1 MIRYFAAHPTLSN
14 ILMMAIIALGL
25 NSLASLNK
33 ESFPLLKPSKVQ
45 VTIVYPGASPNDV
58 EDGICNPLENATDG
72 ISFLKEQGC
81 DARDNIGIF
90 TLEMQEKGNMREFTD
105 DIQTAIDAITNFP
118 DNIEDPVIK
127 QLGRTNP
134 VANIA
139 ITSKKLSSSELKALA
154 EYYRDRLVALADIP
168 IVAMDGFSSHQLQVL
183 IRPDTQQ
190 KYNLGIEDIARLIS
204 AQALELPAGTLETT
218 ETYYQIR
225 FDNIKKTAHQLA
237 DLVLINTPEGGEIK
251 LGDVAR
257 ISNQFDK
264 PEVRIELN
272 GQQAALLKISKNT
285 IDDTIKVADALADFV
300 EKENKILPPGTKLTL
315 VTDGSIL
322 VRDRLKLLLTNGWQ
336 GLVLATMMLLLF
348 FSWRYTFWIALGL
361 PISFLG
367 GLALMVVFGVS
378 INMISMVALLMAIG
392 ILMDDAIVLSEIID
406 HEYRKGKSPLDAVVD
421 GTRRVFRGVLSSFLT
436 SAFLFGSLL
445 MMKGDMG
452 QILGVL
458 PVVLLSVLTI
468 SLIEAFLVLPHHL
481 KKSLEHSHHQAP
493 AKWRQKFENYFDK
506 FRLLVVG
513 FSQTAV
519 QFRYLTVAIALSLL
533 IFSVGL
539 IATATVKF
547 KAFPDLEGN
556 NLEARI
562 LLPQGTPLAETEKVV
577 DSLLNS
583 LDKTNKTLSK
593 NETQSLIENRQVF
606 YGVHG
611 DVPEN
616 GTHLASISIDV
627 LNTEKRQTK
636 MDDLI
641 QLWKQNTAIFPEV
654 LNIQYKESKVGP
666 AGRAIHI
673 RLSGTQ
679 LDQLSQ
685 ASWQIQNWLRGYQG
699 INNLLDD
706 LRPGQPQYSIQLK
719 PGALAAGVDSRSIA
733 SQLRSAYLEVKISE
747 IYKGREAYEI
757 IAKLDTQID
766 LQENIKSTKSDN
778 YNNEHNSNHNNRI
791 KPTNLRDFDN
801 FVVFSKTGQAIPL
814 SSVAIITEK
823 REFSRIGHI
832 NHQRTVN
839 IYGDVDADIANTS
852 EVIKDLQINLLPL
865 LQKNYPQI
873 GVIFKGEVENGTE
886 TRMSILAGFGLGA
899 FAVFLLL
906 SLQFG
911 NYREPLIVMINIP
924 LALIGAI
931 WGHFIMGLDFT
942 LPSMIGFVSLAGVVV
957 NDSILLV
964 EFIKFRVAEGLSF
977 HEAAEKAVADRFRAI
992 FLTSITTIAGMTPL
1006 LFETSTQALILV
1018 PLVTSIVFGMVTSTL
1033 LIMFVLPAMY
1043 AIMEDI
1049 GFIKLVE
1056 KLEL

>member
-25 NSLASLNK
+25 NSLTKLNK

-45 VTIVYPGASPNDV
+45 VTIVYPGASPYDV
-58 EDGICNPLENATDG
+58 EDGICNPLEDATDG
-72 ISFLKEQGC
+72 ISFLKEQEC
-81 DARDNIGIF
+81 DARDNMGIF
-90 TLEMQEKGNMREFTD
+90 TLEMQETGNLREFTD
-105 DIQTAIDAITNFP
+105 DIKTEIDAITNFP
-118 DNIEDPVIK
+118 ENIEDPVIK
-127 QLGRTNP
+127 QLGRINP

-139 ITSKKLSSSELKALA
+139 ITSENLSSSELKALA
-154 EYYRDRLVALADIP
+154 EYYRDRLIALEEIP
-168 IVAMDGFSSHQLQVL
+168 IIAMDGFSTHQLQVL

-190 KYNLGIEDIARLIS
+190 KYNLSVENIAQLIS
-204 AQALELPAGTLETT
+204 AQALELPAGTLEAT
-218 ETYYQIR
+218 ETSYQIR
-225 FDNIKKTAHQLA
+225 FDNIKKTARQLT

-257 ISNQFDK
+257 ITNQFDK

-272 GQQAALLKISKNT
+272 GDAAALLKISKNP
-285 IDDTIKVADALADFV
+285 IDDTMKVADALTEFV
-300 EKENKILPPGTKLTL
+300 AIENKILPSGTQLTI
-315 VTDGSIL
+315 VNDGSIL

-367 GLALMVVFGVS
+367 GLALMVLFGIS

-421 GTRRVFRGVLSSFLT
+421 GTQKVFRGVFSSYLT

-481 KKSLEHSHHQAP
+481 KQSLQHTHHKAQS
-493 AKWRQKFENYFDK
+493 KFRQKFESLFES
-506 FRLLVVG
+506 FRRLVVRI
-513 FSQTAV
+513 SQTAV
-519 QFRYLTVAIALSLL
+519 KFRYLTVAISLSLL
-533 IFSVGL
+533 ILSIGL

-562 LLPQGTPLAETEKVV
+562 LLPQGTPLAKTEHIIDVLLK
-577 DSLLNS
+577 SLE
-583 LDKTNKTLSK
+583 KTNKSLSQYEK
-593 NETQSLIENRQVF
+593 QELIENIQVS
-606 YGVHG
+606 YGMHG
-611 DVPEN
+611 NVPEN
-616 GTHLASISIDV
+616 GTHLATMSIDI

-641 QLWKQNTAIFPEV
+641 KSWKQNTPILPDV

-679 LDQLSQ
+679 LEQLSKS
-685 ASWQIQNWLRGYQG
+685 SWQVQNWLRGYQG
-699 INNLLDD
+699 VNNLLDD

-719 PGALAAGVDSRSIA
+719 PGALAAGVDSRSVA
-733 SQLRSAYLEVKISE
+733 SQLRSAYLEIKISE

-757 IAKLDTQID
+757 IAKLDTQSEQYGND
-766 LQENIKSTKSDN
+766 QNAFQKRVK
-778 YNNEHNSNHNNRI
+778 NSN
-791 KPTNLRDFDN
+791 LRAFDN
-801 FVVFSKTGQAIPL
+801 FIVFSKTGKAIPL
-814 SSVAIITEK
+814 SSVATIHEK
-823 REFSRIGHI
+823 RAFSRIGHI
-832 NHQRTVN
+832 NHQRSVN
-839 IYGDVDADIANTS
+839 IYGDVDADVANTS
-852 EVIKDLQINLLPL
+852 EVIKDLQNKFLPL
-865 LQKNYPQI
+865 LQKDYPEI
-873 GVIFKGEVENGTE
+873 TFKFKGEVENGTE
-886 TRMSILAGFGLGA
+886 TRMSILSGFGLGA

-906 SLQFG
+906 SLQFR
-911 NYREPLIVMINIP
+911 NYREPLIVMMNIP
-924 LALIGAI
+924 MALIGAI

-964 EFIKFRVAEGLSF
+964 EFIKFRVAEGLTF
-977 HEAAEKAVADRFRAI
+977 HDAANQAVSDRFRAI

-1018 PLVTSIVFGMVTSTL
+1018 PLVTSIVFGMISSTL
-1033 LIMFVLPAMY
+1033 LIMLVLPAMY

-1049 GFIKLVE
+1049 GFIKLAE
-1056 KLEL
+1056 NL